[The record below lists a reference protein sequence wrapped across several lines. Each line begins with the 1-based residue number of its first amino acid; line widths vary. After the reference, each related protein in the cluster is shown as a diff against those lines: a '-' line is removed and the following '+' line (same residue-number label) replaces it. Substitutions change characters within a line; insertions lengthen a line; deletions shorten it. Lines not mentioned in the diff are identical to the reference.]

1 MGAIV
6 LGNQYNNKM
15 PCFTVDTN
23 VAAGKIPEN
32 FNEEVT
38 AMLEE
43 NLGKPKKVRIVKYPR
58 IYATFTSVVCA

>member
-1 MGAIV
+1 
-6 LGNQYNNKM
+6 M

-23 VAAGKIPEN
+23 VAAEKIPEN

-58 IYATFTSVVCA
+58 IYGTFCFTLTSVREH